1 MATTTIT
8 VRTDESIKRQAQ
20 ELFEAL
26 GLDMS
31 AAINVFLR
39 AAIKEGAIPF
49 ILRKEPNLEYLTYIK
64 ANLDERV
71 QMMDA
76 PDAVWYSTDTTREM
90 LGL

>member
-8 VRTDESIKRQAQ
+8 VRTDESIKKQAQ

-49 ILRKEPNLEYLTYIK
+49 ILRKEPSLEYLAYIK

-76 PDAVWYSTDTTREM
+76 PDAVWYSADEVRNVK
-90 LGL
+90 

>member
-8 VRTDESIKRQAQ
+8 VRTDESIKKQAQ

-49 ILRKEPNLEYLTYIK
+49 ILRKEPSAEYLDYIK
-64 ANLDERV
+64 VTLDERIR
-71 QMMDA
+71 MMDA
-76 PDAVWYSTDTTREM
+76 SDAVWYSTNEVRNM
-90 LGL
+90 LGQ

>member
-8 VRTDESIKRQAQ
+8 VRTDESIKKQAQ

-49 ILRKEPNLEYLTYIK
+49 VLRKEPSMVHLDYIK
-64 ANLDERV
+64 ATHDERV

-76 PDAVWYSTDTTREM
+76 PNAVWYSSDEVRK
-90 LGL
+90 G